1 MPLIHTR
8 QDIDDLLDGPTEA
21 EEKLL
26 TACRAGDPCDLG
38 GLPRAGDAA
47 REVRADVLRYL
58 ILGGCTDCPVQGWG
72 VDLTGAYISGT
83 LDLSFEKA
91 RKATG
96 LEACRFAG
104 DILALQ
110 AKFDV
115 LALNGS
121 TLNALNAQGVA
132 VTGGVFLRGIT
143 ATGEVRLSSAQIGG
157 QLDCGGATF
166 SATDADALNA
176 QGVAVTGNVFLR
188 GITATGEIRISG
200 AQIGG
205 QLDCDGA
212 TFSAT
217 DADALNA
224 QGVAVTGNVF
234 LRGITATGKVS
245 LSGAQIDGQLSCIG
259 ATLSTTDGDALN
271 AQGVKVTESIFL
283 RGITATG
290 KVSLSGAQ
298 IGGQLDCT
306 GATFSATDGHALTL
320 QGAHIRDGFFWRD
333 ATLSKGSLDLN
344 TAHASDL
351 VDDLTSWPGEGS
363 LNLDGFTY
371 DRIGAA
377 PTDAVRR
384 LDWLAKGSTWNGEF
398 FPQPYTQLAKVLREM
413 GHDAQARTVLAE
425 RERLLYREKFKTRWR
440 LHNGEVS
447 EGITVTNIHYLTILW
462 SYFLQ
467 AVVGYGH
474 RPFRS
479 VLALLVLWLSATTV
493 AHLAWGEGSFAPN
506 SGPVLLSDDWQRFAS
521 EPAPANPALL
531 WSEKG
536 AQGQDWESFSPHA
549 YAADLVIPIVDIGQ
563 TAAWAPS
570 TTRGFWG
577 WHLWWLRWV
586 FTLAGWVVTALG
598 AAAITGIIRR
608 D

>member
-8 QDIDDLLDGPTEA
+8 KDIDDLLGGPTEA

-26 TACRAGDPCDLG
+26 TACMAGESCALG
-38 GLPRAGDAA
+38 GLPRADDAT
-47 REVRADVLRYL
+47 REVRAEVLRYL
-58 ILGGCTDCPVQGWG
+58 ILGGCEACHVHGWG
-72 VDLTGAYISGT
+72 VRLYGACVSGT

-91 RKATG
+91 RRATV
-96 LEACRFAG
+96 LIRCRFAE
-104 DILALQ
+104 DIIAQQSKLDLL
-110 AKFDV
+110 V
-115 LALNGS
+115 LNGS
-121 TLNALNAQGVA
+121 TLNVLSFQGIKVR
-132 VTGGVFLRGIT
+132 GGVLLRDIT
-143 ATGEVRLSSAQIGG
+143 ASGEV
-157 QLDCGGATF
+157 T
-166 SATDADALNA
+166 
-176 QGVAVTGNVFLR
+176 
-188 GITATGEIRISG
+188 
-200 AQIGG
+200 
-205 QLDCDGA
+205 
-212 TFSAT
+212 
-217 DADALNA
+217 
-224 QGVAVTGNVF
+224 
-234 LRGITATGKVS
+234 
-245 LSGAQIDGQLSCIG
+245 
-259 ATLSTTDGDALN
+259 
-271 AQGVKVTESIFL
+271 
-283 RGITATG
+283 
-290 KVSLSGAQ
+290 LSGAQ
-298 IGGQLDCT
+298 IGGQLSCEE
-306 GATFSATDGHALTL
+306 AAFSATNGHALTM
-320 QGAHIRDGFFWRD
+320 QRAHIREGLIWRS
-333 ATLSKGSLDLN
+333 ASFSKGSVNL
-344 TAHASDL
+344 TAAYVGDL
-351 VDDLTSWPGEGS
+351 VDDLTSWPGAGR
-363 LNLDGFTY
+363 LILDGFTY
-371 DRIGAA
+371 DRISGA
-377 PTDAVRR
+377 PTDAARR

-398 FPQPYTQLAKVLREM
+398 SPQPYTQLAKVLREM

-493 AHLAWGEGSFAPN
+493 AHLAWEEGSFAPN